1 MLAAKYLPCIRPQKR
16 EEKIL
21 KYFFQIQQVLKCF
34 KEIGIII
41 LITIMTNCSELKDYL
56 YLRCIL
62 YAYCFIVFKYMECFL
77 LSNVILLFYL
87 YIVKKI

>member
-1 MLAAKYLPCIRPQKR
+1 
-16 EEKIL
+16 
-21 KYFFQIQQVLKCF
+21 
-34 KEIGIII
+34 
-41 LITIMTNCSELKDYL
+41 MTNFSELKDYL

-87 YIVKKI
+87 YIVKKITGGLEKSQWDTTTHLLGWLKLKILWHDTLENPKDST